1 VTDVVVQAAPS
12 PGDRLGEEA
21 AGVVRERSSL
31 VPNVAVILGSGL
43 GAVVDGMTD
52 VESFAFTDL
61 PGFPAPTVPGHAG
74 RLALGRLD
82 GVAIAA
88 FQGRIHYYEGNEIAR
103 CALPVR
109 LAHSLGARTLVITAA
124 TGGIDRS
131 LIPGSIVVGADH
143 INMIGE
149 SVLRGWRNPDG
160 SPPFVDMS
168 AVYDPDLRALALE
181 RAGSI
186 GVVASTGAYVAMP
199 GPNYETPAE
208 IDALRGMGGTVVGM
222 SVIPEATA
230 ARALGLRVL
239 GLFSVTN
246 LAGDPAT
253 HQEVLEMADRAA
265 RGTSA
270 LLRDLLPTLDV
281 TMGSGG

>member
-1 VTDVVVQAAPS
+1 VTDVAARAVPS
-12 PGDRLGEEA
+12 PGDRLGDEA

-31 VPNVAVILGSGL
+31 EPAVAVILGSGL

-52 VESFAFTDL
+52 VESFAFTEL

-74 RLALGRLD
+74 RLAVGNLD
-82 GVAIAA
+82 GVAVAA
-88 FQGRIHYYEGNEIAR
+88 FQGRIHFYEGNEMAR

-109 LAHSLGARTLVITAA
+109 LAHALGARTIVITAA

-131 LIPGSIVVGADH
+131 LTPGSIVVGTDQ
-143 INMIGE
+143 INMMGE
-149 SVLRGWRNPDG
+149 SVLRAWRNPDG

-168 AVYDPDLRALALE
+168 AVYDADLATRAVG
-181 RAGSI
+181 RAGALGIEARS
-186 GVVASTGAYVAMP
+186 GVYVAMP

-208 IDALRGMGGTVVGM
+208 ISALRGMGGTVVGM
-222 SVIPEATA
+222 SVVPEATA

-253 HQEVLEMADRAA
+253 HEEVLEMADRAA

-270 LLRDLLPTLDV
+270 LLRDLLPTL
-281 TMGSGG
+281 T

>member
-1 VTDVVVQAAPS
+1 MTDLVTRPVPS

-31 VPNVAVILGSGL
+31 EPRVAVILGSGL

-52 VESFAFTDL
+52 VEAFAFTDL

-74 RLALGRLD
+74 RLVLGQLE
-82 GVAIAA
+82 GVPVAA
-88 FQGRIHYYEGNEIAR
+88 FQGRIHFYEGNEVAR

-109 LAHSLGARTLVITAA
+109 LAHALGITTIVITAA

-131 LIPGSIVVGADH
+131 LIPGSIVIGTDQ
-143 INMIGE
+143 INMMGE

-168 AVYDPDLRALALE
+168 AVYDVDIATLALE
-181 RAGSI
+181 RAAGL
-186 GVVASTGAYVAMP
+186 GVEVRKGVYVAMP

-208 IDALRGMGGTVVGM
+208 ISALRGMGGTVVGM
-222 SVIPEATA
+222 SVVPEATA
-230 ARALGLRVL
+230 ALALGLRVL

-253 HQEVLEMADRAA
+253 HDEVL
-265 RGTSA
+265 
-270 LLRDLLPTLDV
+270 
-281 TMGSGG
+281 

>member
-1 VTDVVVQAAPS
+1 MTDVVTGPVPS

-31 VPNVAVILGSGL
+31 EPRVAVILGSGL
-43 GAVVDGMTD
+43 GAVVDGMTG
-52 VESFAFTDL
+52 VEAFAFTDL

-74 RLALGRLD
+74 RLVLGNLD
-82 GVAIAA
+82 GVPIAA
-88 FQGRIHYYEGNEIAR
+88 FQGRIHFYEGNEMSR

-109 LAHSLGARTLVITAA
+109 LAHALGVSTLVITAA
-124 TGGIDRS
+124 TGGVDRS
-131 LIPGSIVVGADH
+131 LIPGSIVVGTDQ
-143 INMIGE
+143 INMMGE
-149 SVLRGWRNPDG
+149 SVLRGWKNPDG

-168 AVYDPDLRALALE
+168 AVYDVDLAKDALE
-181 RAGSI
+181 RASALGLEVRQ
-186 GVVASTGAYVAMP
+186 GVYVAMP

-208 IDALRGMGGTVVGM
+208 ISALRGMGGTVVGM
-222 SVIPEATA
+222 SVVPESTA

-253 HQEVLEMADRAA
+253 HEEVLEMADRAA
-265 RGTSA
+265 QGTSA
-270 LLRDLLPTLDV
+270 ILRDLLPSL
-281 TMGSGG
+281 

>member
-1 VTDVVVQAAPS
+1 MTDVGVRPVPS
-12 PGDRLGEEA
+12 PGDRLADEA

-31 VPNVAVILGSGL
+31 EPRVAVILGSGL
-43 GAVVDGMTD
+43 GAVVDGMTAVD
-52 VESFAFTDL
+52 AFAFTDL

-74 RLALGRLD
+74 RLVLGNLD
-82 GVAIAA
+82 GVPIAA
-88 FQGRIHYYEGNEIAR
+88 FQGRIHFYEGNEISR

-109 LAHSLGARTLVITAA
+109 LAHALGVSTMVITAA
-124 TGGIDRS
+124 AGGIDRS
-131 LIPGSIVVGADH
+131 LIPGSIVIGTDQ
-143 INMIGE
+143 INMMGE

-168 AVYDPDLRALALE
+168 AVYDVDIAALALE
-181 RAGSI
+181 RANALGI
-186 GVVASTGAYVAMP
+186 EVRQGVYVAMP

-208 IDALRGMGGTVVGM
+208 ISALRGMGGTVVGM
-222 SVIPEATA
+222 SVVPETTA

-253 HQEVLEMADRAA
+253 HDEVLEKADVAA
-265 RGTSA
+265 TGTSA
-270 LLRDLLPTLDV
+270 LLRDLLPSL
-281 TMGSGG
+281 